1 MSLDNMPKT
10 VLCWESKAAFMKKNI
25 SVFWMMLFIWA
36 TLACVTRTTAD
47 EFVSVRRVYDGDTIQ
62 LENGMHVRYIGIN
75 APEIAHQDKPGEPF
89 GSEAMTFNEKIV
101 LSKPVRIQG
110 DIEASDQYNRRLAY
124 VFLRDGTFVNQEIVR
139 NGLAHVLYKAPN
151 IIHDAALL
159 KSQQEAMKTG
169 KGIWGNWKEKPSDY
183 TGNKKSRRFHLKT
196 CALGQRIS
204 KENQIRFGRKWDAFW
219 AGYAPCK
226 KCMAQGA
233 FNEDR

>member
-1 MSLDNMPKT
+1 
-10 VLCWESKAAFMKKNI
+10 MKIIK
-25 SVFWMMLFIWA
+25 SVFRVILYVGMA
-36 TLACVTRTTAD
+36 LACVSQASSD
-47 EFVSVRRVYDGDTIQ
+47 DFFSVRRVYDGDTIQ

-89 GSEAMTFNEKIV
+89 GPEALAFNEKIV

-139 NGLAHVLYKAPN
+139 IGLAHVLYKAPN
-151 IIHDAALL
+151 IIHDAVLL
-159 KSQQEAMKTG
+159 KSQQEAMKAG
-169 KGIWGNWKEKPSDY
+169 KGMWGNWKEKPSDY

-196 CALGQRIS
+196 CALGQRTS

-226 KCMAQGA
+226 KCMAQGV